1 MCLNVVKIM
10 SLFWCMYMKY
20 MSFFHCIYLVGVVG
34 FVIRDDVG
42 HEGTVLNV
50 FIITH
55 DMDGVLA
62 RFSGP
67 VPHVTRPVILIFTL
81 DPGLRRTLNGEAYRK
96 ESI

>member
-1 MCLNVVKIM
+1 MVYICEVNE
-10 SLFWCMYMKY
+10 
-20 MSFFHCIYLVGVVG
+20 FFYLVGVIG

-42 HEGTVLNV
+42 HEGTVFDV

-67 VPHVTRPVILIFTL
+67 VLHITRAVILIFTL
-81 DPGLRRTLNGEAYRK
+81 NPGLRRTLDGEAYSNKVFR
-96 ESI
+96 SQAGDS